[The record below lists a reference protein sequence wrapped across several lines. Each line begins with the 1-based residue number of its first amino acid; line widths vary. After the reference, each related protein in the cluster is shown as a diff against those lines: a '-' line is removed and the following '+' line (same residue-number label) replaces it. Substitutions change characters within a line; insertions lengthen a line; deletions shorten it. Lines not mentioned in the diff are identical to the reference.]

1 MRATSAE
8 YRVENSTEGDMKENF
23 EKEERIFG
31 DLVAITDKLQRET
44 ELKRLCQDDPA
55 LSQRLSALLASHETR
70 DILIDSSTF
79 SSDWLDELLPSE
91 AAGQFIEG
99 FELLEKIGEGGMG
112 LVFKARQTTPVQRI
126 VALKVLR
133 FGTESK
139 RIVERFEAERQTL
152 AVLDHPNITK
162 ILDGG
167 ITESGR
173 PYFVMEYVDG
183 SPITEYCDTN
193 KLNVRQRLRLFCDV
207 CKAIQHAHLRG
218 IIHRDIKPANVLVKL
233 TNELPVVKVID
244 FGIAKLVDPDLAD
257 TKHTINGQLLGTLGY
272 MSPEQADQGHFG
284 DIDSRTD
291 IYSLGA
297 LLYSLLT
304 GVTPV
309 EIPKSSNMSIL
320 RTLETIRDKEPVC
333 PSTRILSQKSDEH
346 MPKVAEVKGD
356 LDWIVM
362 KAIHSDRNRRYES
375 AASFARDIERH
386 LVGVPVEAAGP
397 NFWYKFKK
405 HFRKHRTAV
414 VLAAICVI
422 LMLTAAIGGSLLAIK
437 ALRAESSANLSK
449 IQQMKMRKAAENQRD
464 RALKA
469 EKQLRQIVHERQ
481 SELAKAETEN
491 ELYRSRVVQSFFDDF
506 YEEFG
511 KTHTE
516 KIDEMHFKYIPRFQY
531 ETAAFDQPV
540 LQLGETDVG
549 AKSDELFCFFCDDFS
564 QEDLRD
570 GQEIVEVDLSSI
582 NGIQELM
589 INALEVH
596 QVKCQTM
603 FPENLLLN
611 ADAHECL
618 AIHLMAREN
627 WLVAERHLKKAVQL
641 HLELLSE
648 GWTEQG
654 RFNVVRCRALL
665 LISSRKLL
673 KEDQFD
679 ELAVK
684 MTQEIQSLGRKFDW
698 FLPKWTA
705 VLESFVD

>member
-1 MRATSAE
+1 MRAYSE
-8 YRVENSTEGDMKENF
+8 KYRVEGSTEADMKENF
-23 EKEERIFG
+23 EKEERIFS
-31 DLVAITDKLQRET
+31 DLVAIADAKQRENL
-44 ELKRLCQDDPA
+44 LKRLCRDDPA
-55 LSQRLSALLASHETR
+55 LNQRLSALLASHETK
-70 DILIDSSTF
+70 DFLIDNSTF
-79 SSDWLDELLPSE
+79 SSDLLGELLPSE

-133 FGTESK
+133 FGAESK

-152 AVLDHPNITK
+152 ALLDHPNITK

-167 ITESGR
+167 ITETGR

-183 SPITEYCDTN
+183 CPITEYCENN

-233 TNELPVVKVID
+233 TNDLPIVKVID
-244 FGIAKLVDPDLAD
+244 FGIAKLIDPDLAD

-297 LLYSLLT
+297 LLYALLT

-333 PSTRILSQKSDEH
+333 PSTRIHSQQPDED

-375 AASFARDIERH
+375 AASFARDVERH

-397 NFWYKFKK
+397 NFWYKVKK
-405 HFRKHRTAV
+405 HFHKHRTAV
-414 VLAAICVI
+414 VLAGLCVI

-437 ALRAESSANLSK
+437 ARKAEASANYSK
-449 IQQMKMRKAAENQRD
+449 IQEMKMRKAAENQRD

-491 ELYRSRVVQSFFDDF
+491 ELYRSRVVQSFFDKF

-516 KIDEMHFKYIPRFQY
+516 KIDDMHFKYIPRFQF

-540 LQLGETDVG
+540 IKLGEKQVG
-549 AKSDELFCFFCDDFS
+549 EKSDALFSFFCDDFC
-564 QEDLRD
+564 EDDLRD
-570 GQEIVEVDLSSI
+570 GQEIVEVDLAGI

-589 INALEVH
+589 ITALEVH

-618 AIHLMAREN
+618 AIHLLAHGN
-627 WLVAERHLKKAVQL
+627 WLAAEPHLKKAVQL
-641 HLELLSE
+641 HLQLLSE

-654 RFNVVRCRALL
+654 RFNTVRCRALL
-665 LISSRKLL
+665 LICCREQL
-673 KEDQFD
+673 EERQY
-679 ELAVK
+679 EEAARK
-684 MTQEIQSLGRKFDW
+684 MTEEIQSLGRKFNW
-698 FLPKWTA
+698 FLTKWTA
-705 VLESFVD
+705 FRQADVN